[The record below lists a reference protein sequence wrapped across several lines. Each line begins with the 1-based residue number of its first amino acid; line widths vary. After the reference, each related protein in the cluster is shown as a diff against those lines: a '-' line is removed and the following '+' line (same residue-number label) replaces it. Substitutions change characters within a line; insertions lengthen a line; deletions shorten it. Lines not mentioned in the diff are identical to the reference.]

1 MAFRTRRGHDGAM
14 PQETAFDSHGT
25 RCAAWHLP
33 AGTDALT
40 GERGRPC
47 VVMGHGFGATRDAGL
62 LPFAERFAAA
72 GADVLVFDYRGYGT
86 SDGDPRQDVDH
97 RRHRQDYHAAL
108 AHARGLPGVDRE
120 RIVLWGSSYSGGH
133 VVPVAAADGQVVAVI
148 SQGAA
153 MDGLAALL
161 EIARYAGIGQLLT
174 LTGHAVRDIAGALA
188 RRPPHL
194 VPVVGPPGSLA
205 AITADGAETGY
216 QSIMGPTF
224 RNEMCA
230 RGALR
235 IPLNRPVTAAAKLR
249 APIMVVVAAR
259 DNIAP
264 PAAVRA
270 VARKAG
276 AGAEVLELPCGH
288 FDIYTGEMFE
298 RSVTAQVG
306 FLEKVCAV

>member
-1 MAFRTRRGHDGAM
+1 MVTD
-14 PQETAFDSHGT
+14 TAFDSHGT
-25 RCAAWHLP
+25 RCEAWSLR

-40 GERGRPC
+40 GPRGRPC

-86 SDGDPRQDVDH
+86 SAGTPRQDVDH
-97 RRHRQDYHAAL
+97 RRHRQDYHAAI
-108 AHARGLPGVDRE
+108 AHARGLDGVDPE

-133 VVPVAAADGQVVAVI
+133 VVPVAAADGRVAAVV

-161 EIARYAGIGQLLT
+161 EIGRYAGIGQLLR
-174 LTGHAVRDIAGALA
+174 LTGHALRDIAGAVA
-188 RRPPHL
+188 GRGPHL
-194 VPVVGPPGSLA
+194 IPVVGPPGSLA
-205 AITADGAETGY
+205 AITAEGAETGY
-216 QSIMGPTF
+216 RSIMGPTF

-235 IPLNRPVTAAAKLR
+235 IPLNRPVTAAARLR
-249 APIMVVVAAR
+249 APILVVVAAG
-259 DNIAP
+259 DTIAP

-270 VARKAG
+270 VAARAG
-276 AGAEVLELPCGH
+276 AGAEVLELDCGH

-298 RSVTAQVG
+298 RSAAAQVAFLERTLRVTA
-306 FLEKVCAV
+306 AA

>member
-1 MAFRTRRGHDGAM
+1 MVE
-14 PQETAFDSHGT
+14 ETGFDSYGT
-25 RCAAWHLP
+25 RCAAWHLR

-40 GERGRPC
+40 GARGRPC

-86 SDGDPRQDVDH
+86 SEGTLRQDVAHAAH
-97 RRHRQDYHAAL
+97 RSDYHAAL
-108 AHARGLPGVDRE
+108 AHARLLDGVDPD

-133 VVPVAAADGQVVAVI
+133 VVAVAAKDGQVAAVI

-153 MDGLAALL
+153 MDGFAALL
-161 EIARYAGIGQLLT
+161 EIGRYAGIGQLLR
-174 LTGHAVRDIAGALA
+174 LTGHAARDIAGALFGRA
-188 RRPPHL
+188 PHL
-194 VPVVGPPGSLA
+194 IPVVGPPGSLA
-205 AITADGAETGY
+205 AITAEGAESGY
-216 QSIMGPTF
+216 RTIMGPTF

-235 IPLNRPVTAAAKLR
+235 IPLNRPVTAAPRLR
-249 APIMVVVAAR
+249 APIFLVVAVD

-270 VARKAG
+270 VAAKAG
-276 AGAEVLELPCGH
+276 AGSEVLELACGH
-288 FDIYTGEMFE
+288 FDIYSGEFFE
-298 RSVTAQVG
+298 RSCAAQVT
-306 FLEKVCAV
+306 FLQRTLRVAVASP

>member
-1 MAFRTRRGHDGAM
+1 MVE
-14 PQETAFDSHGT
+14 ETGFDSGGT
-25 RCAAWHLP
+25 RCAAWYLR

-40 GERGRPC
+40 GARGRPC

-86 SDGDPRQDVDH
+86 SDGSPRQDVAHAAH
-97 RRHRQDYHAAL
+97 RADYHAAL
-108 AHARGLPGVDRE
+108 AHARTLAGVDPE

-133 VVPVAAADGQVVAVI
+133 VVAVAASDGQVAAVI

-153 MDGLAALL
+153 MDGFAALL
-161 EIARYAGIGQLLT
+161 EIGRYAGIGQLLR
-174 LTGHAVRDIAGALA
+174 LTGHAARDIVGALLGRA
-188 RRPPHL
+188 PHL
-194 VPVVGPPGSLA
+194 IPVVGPPGSLA
-205 AITADGAETGY
+205 AITAEGAEDGY
-216 QSIMGPTF
+216 RTIMGPTF

-235 IPLNRPVTAAAKLR
+235 IPLNRPVTAAPRLR
-249 APIMVVVAAR
+249 APILLVVAAD

-270 VARKAG
+270 VAAKAG
-276 AGAEVLELPCGH
+276 AGSEVLELACGH

-298 RSVTAQVG
+298 RSAAAQVE
-306 FLEKVCAV
+306 FLQRTLRVQAPTG

>member
-1 MAFRTRRGHDGAM
+1 MVE
-14 PQETAFDSHGT
+14 ETGFDSHGT
-25 RCAAWHLP
+25 RCGAWYLR
-33 AGTDALT
+33 AGSDALT

-86 SDGDPRQDVDH
+86 SDGSPRQNVWH
-97 RRHRQDYHAAL
+97 VRHREDYHAAL
-108 AHARGLPGVDRE
+108 AHARGLDGVDRD

-133 VVPVAAADGQVVAVI
+133 VVPVAAKDGQVAAVI

-161 EIARYAGIGQLLT
+161 EIGRYAGIGQLLR
-174 LTGHAVRDIAGALA
+174 LTGHALRDVAGALLG
-188 RRPPHL
+188 RDPHL
-194 VPVVGPPGSLA
+194 IPVVGPPGSLA
-205 AITADGAETGY
+205 AITAEGAETGY
-216 QSIMGPTF
+216 RSIMGPTF

-230 RGALR
+230 RGAVL
-235 IPLNRPVTAAAKLR
+235 IPLNRPVTAAARLR
-249 APIMVVVAAR
+249 APIFLVLAAE

-270 VARKAG
+270 VAAKAG
-276 AGAEVLELPCGH
+276 AGSEILELPSGH
-288 FDIYTGEMFE
+288 FDIYSGESFE
-298 RSVTAQVG
+298 RSAAAQVDFLQRTLRVTASTG
-306 FLEKVCAV
+306 